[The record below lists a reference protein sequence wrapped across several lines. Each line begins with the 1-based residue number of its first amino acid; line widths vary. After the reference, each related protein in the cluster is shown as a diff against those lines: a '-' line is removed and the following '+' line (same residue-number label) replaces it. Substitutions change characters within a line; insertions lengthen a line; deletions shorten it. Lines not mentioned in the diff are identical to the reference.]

1 MKILSGINRLT
12 YSVMLRSALLTI
24 FLVVLVSFGAAQQ
37 LSSKDIQKNIDE
49 RNREILEL
57 KQDISKVEK
66 RLGKKIREA
75 NSTEDILNE
84 LNNKIDLTEKLI
96 KSLSREER
104 FVSEQL
110 FIIQSDIEKIR
121 QELTQLRENMK
132 KRIIYLY
139 EYGRP
144 TLPETIL
151 LSDNWNEMLYRIKY
165 LDVLIRYED
174 QLAVDIEA
182 KLSELTA
189 ENEKYNQELAR
200 KQDLRQAKETEN
212 RVLTRDKQKR
222 EELKSKLDKETKQ
235 LSANL
240 KTKQEMLKQMQ
251 ELIDKLLADK
261 KSAQKREAEL
271 ARERELRQMATT
283 GNFAAL
289 KGKLPWPVEGTVI
302 THFGVQVN
310 PELKTKTANPGID
323 IRSSKGQDVTAVLD
337 GIITKITYLHGYGNI
352 LIVAHGSGYHSV
364 YAHVDDIIVHEKE
377 YVQAGSQLA
386 VVDGQGILHFEIYGN
401 QTKLNPEN
409 WLMRK

>member
-1 MKILSGINRLT
+1 M
-12 YSVMLRSALLTI
+12 MI
-24 FLVVLVSFGAAQQ
+24 FLIALVSFGQAQQ
-37 LSSKDIQKNIDE
+37 LSSKDIQKNIDQ
-49 RNREILEL
+49 RNQEILKL
-57 KQDISKVEK
+57 KKDISEVEK
-66 RLGKKIREA
+66 RLGKKLREA

-110 FIIQSDIEKIR
+110 FMIQSDINSIER
-121 QELTQLRENMK
+121 ELQQLRENMK

-139 EYGRP
+139 EFGRP

-174 QLAVDIEA
+174 QLAAEIET
-182 KLSELTA
+182 KLAELTA

-212 RVLTRDKQKR
+212 SVLTRDKQKR
-222 EELKSKLDKETKQ
+222 EELKAQLDQETKK

-283 GNFAAL
+283 GNFKAL
-289 KGKLPWPVEGTVI
+289 KGKLPWPVEGSVI

-323 IRSSKGQDVTAVLD
+323 IRSSRGQNVTAVLD

-364 YAHVDDIIVHEKE
+364 YAHVDDIAVREKE
-377 YVQAGSQLA
+377 YVQAGSRLA
-386 VVDGQGILHFEIYGN
+386 VVDSQGILHFEIYGN
-401 QTKLNPEN
+401 QNKLNPEN
-409 WLMRK
+409 WLIKK